1 MSSSKSRRKK
11 KKKKEDQTDKSKNSG
26 ELISMLDKVERRL
39 LGLTSGCE
47 AEEEEDEEESDDDD
61 DDDIDAEFS
70 DDEGDDMHAAVLME
84 SLKILEAWESQPAS
98 LPMSQ
103 SVFEKR
109 LLEAKS
115 QTACDDDEEKEDD
128 DEDSFDIDENLDEEE
143 LRWIEHVEETS
154 QKQETSQ
161 REQRQEKQNQQ
172 EKSFLSFD
180 LSDCDNS
187 TYLNACAEMM
197 SQYDSRPQINS
208 ESVKDKR
215 NDRTSSGFIVQ
226 SVTRGHDDR
235 GLYVVFERE
244 AREYH
249 FPYSCHVLLT

>member
-1 MSSSKSRRKK
+1 
-11 KKKKEDQTDKSKNSG
+11 
-26 ELISMLDKVERRL
+26 MLDKVERRL
-39 LGLTSGCE
+39 LGLTSGRE
-47 AEEEEDEEESDDDD
+47 AEEEEEDEEESDDIDD
-61 DDDIDAEFS
+61 EFS

-115 QTACDDDEEKEDD
+115 QTACDDDEEKEED

-172 EKSFLSFD
+172 EKSFVSFD

-197 SQYDSRPQINS
+197 SQYDNRPQINS
-208 ESVKDKR
+208 EPEKDKR
-215 NDRTSSGFIVQ
+215 NDRTSSGFIV
-226 SVTRGHDDR
+226 RGCITS
-235 GLYVVFERE
+235 LQYY
-244 AREYH
+244 EYH
-249 FPYSCHVLLT
+249 CITHSYHCTLENYEYRSDYSLKSFVKCTL

>member
-11 KKKKEDQTDKSKNSG
+11 KKKKDESNNSG

-39 LGLTSGCE
+39 LGLTSGRE
-47 AEEEEDEEESDDDD
+47 AEEEEDEEESDDIDD
-61 DDDIDAEFS
+61 EFS